1 MIKDAK
7 LGIMEY
13 VLLAQQDGI
22 LVQTTFATQ
31 LMIFAEHGMK
41 LLELVNH
48 VIEDILLTVENA

>member
-1 MIKDAK
+1 
-7 LGIMEY
+7 MEY